1 MISIRV
7 DRSACQGFGNCVLAE
22 SSVFDIDDEGLVVL
36 NEHTVTEDRA
46 DAVRR
51 AAYDCP
57 TEAITVVQ
65 SDDA

>member
-7 DRSACQGFGNCVLAE
+7 DRSVCQGYGNCVLAE
-22 SSVFDIDDEGLVVL
+22 SSVFEIDDDGLAVV
-36 NEHTVTEDRA
+36 NEPTVSDDRA
-46 DAVRR
+46 AAVRR

-57 TEAITVVQ
+57 TEAISVEQ